1 MRVVPAAILRILP
14 IGAPGLGARTTHC
27 LTLTTTL
34 LLLSACGIGDLP
46 KSGSPTADSTPP
58 TIRIVQPSNEAR
70 IEGDSLTIDV
80 EYADQG
86 SGIAVN
92 SFKALVN
99 GQDYSGSFDQ
109 HNRGASGRIAAI
121 KNLAL
126 GENKITVEVA
136 DRAGNLAKA
145 EHAFLSSG
153 GGWITITSLIRS
165 SAETISSL
173 ALSPN
178 GTVLAAG
185 LKDGTVLL
193 WQVANWEPRELAVL
207 KGHRGQVTALA
218 FSNDGRELASGG
230 EDRTVRLWNMTS
242 PQPRETKTL
251 RGHGLSVTAL
261 AFSPDSRRLAS
272 GSADRTVR
280 LWDIHGAEPK
290 SLATLTGHSRVV
302 SALVFSP
309 NSQRLASG
317 SADGLI
323 RLWEMIG
330 ANIKGP
336 TKLTG
341 HGLRVIALAFARD
354 GQILASSS
362 TDRTLRLWDIGSA
375 KPRERAVLAEYA
387 DLVQALAFVPTG
399 KALTSVGAKKVTRW
413 DAGSGKVL
421 NEVALPLVAQRA
433 VTNGDALRVAT
444 RHENGVLYV
453 FSLTSNNP

>member
-1 MRVVPAAILRILP
+1 MRCIRQLGLSLHPFSALLSVATIVAWLSGCAGGDFPTSDSTTTDSQPPTVRILQP
-14 IGAPGLGARTTHC
+14 ASGARM
-27 LTLTTTL
+27 
-34 LLLSACGIGDLP
+34 
-46 KSGSPTADSTPP
+46 
-58 TIRIVQPSNEAR
+58 
-70 IEGDSLTIDV
+70 EGDSLTIEI

-86 SGIAVN
+86 SGVSVN
-92 SFKALVN
+92 TFRAFIN
-99 GQDYSGSFDQ
+99 GQNYSASFDQ
-109 HNRGASGRIAAI
+109 HSRGASARIAAI

-145 EHAFLSSG
+145 EHVFLSSG
-153 GGWITITSLIRS
+153 SGWITITSLIRS

-173 ALSPN
+173 ALSPD

-185 LKDGTVLL
+185 LKEGTILL

-207 KGHRGQVTALA
+207 KGHRGQVTALT
-218 FSNDGRELASGG
+218 FSNDGRKLASGG
-230 EDRTVRLWNMTS
+230 EDRTVRLWDMTG

-280 LWDIHGAEPK
+280 LWDITGAELK
-290 SLATLTGHSRVV
+290 SLTTLTGHSRVV
-302 SALVFSP
+302 SALAFSS

-323 RLWEMIG
+323 RLWDVAG
-330 ANIKGP
+330 TSVKGP
-336 TKLTG
+336 TELAG
-341 HGLRVIALAFARD
+341 HGLRVISLAFARD

-362 TDRTLRLWDIGSA
+362 TDRSLRLWDIGSA
-375 KPRERAVLAEYA
+375 KPRERVVLAEYA

-399 KALTSVGAKKVTRW
+399 KALTSVGANKVIRW

-421 NEVALPLVAQRA
+421 TEAALPVVAQRA
-433 VTNGDALRVAT
+433 VANADASRLAT

-453 FSLTSNNP
+453 LSLVSKDP